1 MIEINSKNNSKIKDL
16 IKLRDESKFRND
28 KSLFYVEGE
37 RIVKDTPTKYLDSI
51 YIQKSKFSNY
61 SHCCELIDDNS
72 IYLVEDE
79 IYDKIKDTKNSQG
92 IIAIVKYNNIKT
104 LSDGFLSKTSSCLIL
119 DNVNDP
125 GNLGTIIRLAE
136 ATNISFVILCNDC
149 CNLYNTKVIRSCMS
163 SIFRVNIYISSNI
176 QSDIK
181 LLKNNKYKI
190 YSTVLNKDSKQFN
203 NINYSDKSAF
213 VLGNEANGI
222 GADLINSSDD
232 QIFIPMCGDIQS
244 LNVAVAAT
252 AICYEYMRQNNYY
265 ETQR

>member
-37 RIVKDTPTKYLDSI
+37 RIIKDTPSKYLDSL

-61 SHCCELIDDNS
+61 SYLCDLLDDNS
-72 IYLVEDE
+72 IYLVDDE
-79 IYDKIKDTKNSQG
+79 IYEKIKDTKNSQG
-92 IIAIVKYNNIKT
+92 IIATVKYSNIT
-104 LSDGFLSKTSSCLIL
+104 ELTDDFLSKTSSCLIL
-119 DNVNDP
+119 DNINDP

-136 ATNISFVILCNDC
+136 ATNISLVILCNDC

-176 QSDIK
+176 QNDIK
-181 LLKNNKYKI
+181 LLKNNQYKI
-190 YSTVLNKDSKQFN
+190 YSTVLNKDSKQFSS
-203 NINYSDKSAF
+203 INYNDKSAF
-213 VLGNEANGI
+213 ILGNEANGI
-222 GADLINSSDD
+222 NKDLINVSDE

-252 AICYEYMRQNNYY
+252 AVCYENMRQNNYY
-265 ETQR
+265 ET